1 MKSLCI
7 KTNNSD
13 LLKYLLNE
21 LKELEIDNVCFSLRQ
36 FKHYK
41 NIIIHYTGENGTL
54 FLEKISS
61 ILSLLVIDE
70 LEENFI
76 NKIILEYYFY
86 FDCNE
91 RKDILNLC
99 FDIMSNDFS
108 DIFDK
113 KFKLLYNVFY
123 NFLLDN
129 KSLYLQG
136 FTNFRL
142 KSYFKILD
150 DIVAEAVNCFVVEKE
165 YLEFVSLLKLYINSQ
180 DSSCNLVHLIYT
192 SNEEESIL
200 LDENKEIINISHD
213 NLNAK
218 YLSDISFSANDYTLN
233 TLLTILPKEIYIH
246 LIDDYIDDFIN
257 TLITIFE
264 NRVHLCTDCNI
275 CNLYRHSTITK

>member
-21 LKELEIDNVCFSLRQ
+21 LKELEIADVCFSLHQ

-41 NIIIHYTGENGTL
+41 NIIIHYTGENETL

-70 LEENFI
+70 LEETFI
-76 NKIILEYYFY
+76 NKIILEHYFY

-142 KSYFKILD
+142 KSYFKVLD

-233 TLLTILPKEIYIH
+233 TLLTLLPKEIYIH

>member
-13 LLKYLLNE
+13 LLNYLLNE
-21 LKELEIDNVCFSLRQ
+21 LKDLELDNIYFSLCQ

-41 NIIIHYTGENGTL
+41 NIIIHYTGENEKL
-54 FLEKISS
+54 FLEKVSS

-70 LEENFI
+70 LEESFI
-76 NKIILEYYFY
+76 NKIILDYYFY
-86 FDCNE
+86 FDSNE

-113 KFKLLYNVFY
+113 KFNILYNIFY
-123 NFLLDN
+123 DFLLN
-129 KSLYLQG
+129 NRNLYLKG

-142 KSYFKILD
+142 KPYFKILD
-150 DIVAEAVNCFVVEKE
+150 DIVSEAVNCFVVEKE

-180 DSSCNLVHLIYT
+180 DSTCNLVHLIY
-192 SNEEESIL
+192 SSHEEDSIL
-200 LDENKEIINISHD
+200 LDENKEIIDTSNN

-218 YLSDISFSANDYTLN
+218 FLSDISFSNNDYTLN
-233 TLLTILPKEIYIH
+233 TLLTMLPKEIYIH
-246 LIDDYIDDFIN
+246 LIDNYIDDFIN
-257 TLITIFE
+257 TLIAIFE
-264 NRVHLCTDCNI
+264 NRVHICTDCDI
-275 CNLYRHSTITK
+275 CNLYKHSTIIK

>member
-21 LKELEIDNVCFSLRQ
+21 LKELEIADVCFSLHQ

-41 NIIIHYTGENGTL
+41 NIIIHYTGENETL

-70 LEENFI
+70 LEETFI
-76 NKIILEYYFY
+76 NKIILEHYFY

-129 KSLYLQG
+129 KNLYLQG

-142 KSYFKILD
+142 KSYFKVLD

-180 DSSCNLVHLIYT
+180 GSSCNLVHLIYT

-200 LDENKEIINISHD
+200 LDENKEIINISHH

-233 TLLTILPKEIYIH
+233 TLLTLLPKEIYIH

-264 NRVHLCTDCNI
+264 NRVHLSTDCNI

>member
-41 NIIIHYTGENGTL
+41 NIIIHYTGENETL

-142 KSYFKILD
+142 KSYFKVLD

-180 DSSCNLVHLIYT
+180 YSSCNLVHLIYT

-233 TLLTILPKEIYIH
+233 TLLTLLPKEIYIH

>member
-21 LKELEIDNVCFSLRQ
+21 LKELEIADVCFSLHQ

-41 NIIIHYTGENGTL
+41 NIIIHYTGENETL

-70 LEENFI
+70 LEETFI
-76 NKIILEYYFY
+76 NKIILEHYFY

-129 KSLYLQG
+129 KNLYLQG

-142 KSYFKILD
+142 KSYFKVLD

-180 DSSCNLVHLIYT
+180 GSSCNLVHLIYT

-233 TLLTILPKEIYIH
+233 TLLTLLPKEIYIH

>member
-41 NIIIHYTGENGTL
+41 NIIIHYTGENETL

>member
-41 NIIIHYTGENGTL
+41 NIIIHYTGENETL

-142 KSYFKILD
+142 KSYFKVLD

-218 YLSDISFSANDYTLN
+218 YLSDISFSSNDYTLN
-233 TLLTILPKEIYIH
+233 TLLTLLPKEIYIH

>member
-21 LKELEIDNVCFSLRQ
+21 LKELELADVCFSLHQ

-41 NIIIHYTGENGTL
+41 NIIIHYTGENETL

-76 NKIILEYYFY
+76 NKIILEHYFY

-142 KSYFKILD
+142 KSYFKVLD

-233 TLLTILPKEIYIH
+233 TLLTLLPKEIYIH

>member
-21 LKELEIDNVCFSLRQ
+21 LKELEIDDVCFSLRQ

-41 NIIIHYTGENGTL
+41 NIIIHYTGENETL

-142 KSYFKILD
+142 KSYFKVLD

-233 TLLTILPKEIYIH
+233 TLLTLLPKEIYIH

>member
-41 NIIIHYTGENGTL
+41 NIIIHYTGENETL

-142 KSYFKILD
+142 KSYFKVLD

>member
-41 NIIIHYTGENGTL
+41 NIIIHYTGENETL

-70 LEENFI
+70 LEETFI
-76 NKIILEYYFY
+76 NKIILEHYFY

-142 KSYFKILD
+142 KSYFKVLD

-192 SNEEESIL
+192 SNEEESII

-233 TLLTILPKEIYIH
+233 TLLTLLPKEIYIH

>member
-41 NIIIHYTGENGTL
+41 NIIIHYTGENETL

-142 KSYFKILD
+142 KSYFKVLD

-218 YLSDISFSANDYTLN
+218 YLSDISFSSNDYTLN
-233 TLLTILPKEIYIH
+233 TLLTLLPKEIYIH

-257 TLITIFE
+257 TLIAIFE

>member
-142 KSYFKILD
+142 KSYFKVLD

>member
-21 LKELEIDNVCFSLRQ
+21 LKELEIADVCFSLHQ

-41 NIIIHYTGENGTL
+41 NIIIHYTGENETL

-70 LEENFI
+70 LEETFI
-76 NKIILEYYFY
+76 NKIILEHYFY

-142 KSYFKILD
+142 KSYFKVLD

-180 DSSCNLVHLIYT
+180 GSSCNLVHLIYT

-200 LDENKEIINISHD
+200 LDENKEIINISHH

-233 TLLTILPKEIYIH
+233 TLLTLLPKEIYIH

>member
-218 YLSDISFSANDYTLN
+218 YLSDISFSSNDYTLN
-233 TLLTILPKEIYIH
+233 TLLTLLPKEIYIH

>member
-21 LKELEIDNVCFSLRQ
+21 LKELEIADVCFSLHQ

-41 NIIIHYTGENGTL
+41 NIIIHYTGENETL
-54 FLEKISS
+54 FLEKISF

-70 LEENFI
+70 LEETFI
-76 NKIILEYYFY
+76 NKIILEHYFY

-129 KSLYLQG
+129 KNLYLQG

-142 KSYFKILD
+142 KSYFKVLD

-180 DSSCNLVHLIYT
+180 GSSCNLVHLIYT

-200 LDENKEIINISHD
+200 LDENKEIINISHH

-233 TLLTILPKEIYIH
+233 TLLTLLPKEIYIH

>member
-41 NIIIHYTGENGTL
+41 NIIIHYTGENETL

-142 KSYFKILD
+142 KSYFKVLD

-180 DSSCNLVHLIYT
+180 GSSCNLVHLIYT

-200 LDENKEIINISHD
+200 LDENKEIINISHH

-233 TLLTILPKEIYIH
+233 TLLTLLPKEIYIH

>member
-142 KSYFKILD
+142 KSYFKVLD

-192 SNEEESIL
+192 SNDEESII

-213 NLNAK
+213 NLNTK
-218 YLSDISFSANDYTLN
+218 YLSDISFSSNDYTLN
-233 TLLTILPKEIYIH
+233 TLLTLLPKEIYIH

>member
-41 NIIIHYTGENGTL
+41 NIIIHYTGENETL

-142 KSYFKILD
+142 KSYFKVLD

-233 TLLTILPKEIYIH
+233 TLLTLLPKEIYIH

>member
-21 LKELEIDNVCFSLRQ
+21 LKELELADVCFSLHQ

-41 NIIIHYTGENGTL
+41 NIIIHYTGENETL

-70 LEENFI
+70 LEETFI
-76 NKIILEYYFY
+76 NKIILEHYFY

-142 KSYFKILD
+142 KSYFKVLD

-233 TLLTILPKEIYIH
+233 TLLTLLPKEIYIH

>member
-41 NIIIHYTGENGTL
+41 NIIIHYTGENETL

-129 KSLYLQG
+129 NSLYLQG

-142 KSYFKILD
+142 KSYFKVLD

-233 TLLTILPKEIYIH
+233 TLLTLLPKEIYIH

>member
-21 LKELEIDNVCFSLRQ
+21 LKELELDNVCFSLRQ

-41 NIIIHYTGENGTL
+41 NIIIHYTGENETL

-142 KSYFKILD
+142 KSYFKVLD

>member
-41 NIIIHYTGENGTL
+41 NIIIHYTGENETL

-129 KSLYLQG
+129 KNLYLQG

-142 KSYFKILD
+142 KSYFKVLD

-233 TLLTILPKEIYIH
+233 TLLTLLPKEIYIH

>member
-21 LKELEIDNVCFSLRQ
+21 LKELELADVCFSLHQ

-41 NIIIHYTGENGTL
+41 NIIIHYTGENETL

-70 LEENFI
+70 LEETFI
-76 NKIILEYYFY
+76 NKIILEHYFY

-129 KSLYLQG
+129 KNLYLQG

-142 KSYFKILD
+142 KSYFKVLD

-180 DSSCNLVHLIYT
+180 GSSCNLVHLIYT

-200 LDENKEIINISHD
+200 LDENKEIINISHH

-233 TLLTILPKEIYIH
+233 TLLTLLPKEIYIH

>member
-21 LKELEIDNVCFSLRQ
+21 LKELELDNVCFSLRQ

-41 NIIIHYTGENGTL
+41 NIIIHYTGENETL

-142 KSYFKILD
+142 KSYFKVLD

-180 DSSCNLVHLIYT
+180 GSSCNLVHLIYT

-218 YLSDISFSANDYTLN
+218 YLSDISFSSNDYTLN
-233 TLLTILPKEIYIH
+233 TLLTLLPKEIYIH

>member
-21 LKELEIDNVCFSLRQ
+21 LKELEIADVCFSLHQ

-41 NIIIHYTGENGTL
+41 NIIIHYTGENETL

-70 LEENFI
+70 LEETFI
-76 NKIILEYYFY
+76 NKIILEHYFY

-129 KSLYLQG
+129 KNLYLQG

-142 KSYFKILD
+142 KSYFKVLD

>member
-13 LLKYLLNE
+13 LLNYLLNE
-21 LKELEIDNVCFSLRQ
+21 LKELELDNVCFSLCQ

-41 NIIIHYTGENGTL
+41 NIIIHYTGENEKL

-61 ILSLLVIDE
+61 ILSLLIIDE
-70 LEENFI
+70 LEESFI
-76 NKIILEYYFY
+76 NKIILDYYFY
-86 FDCNE
+86 FDSNE

-113 KFKLLYNVFY
+113 KFNILHNIFY
-123 NFLLDN
+123 NFLLN
-129 KSLYLQG
+129 NRNLYLQG

-142 KSYFKILD
+142 KPYFKILD
-150 DIVAEAVNCFVVEKE
+150 DIVSEAVNCFVVEKE

-180 DSSCNLVHLIYT
+180 DSTCNLVHLIY
-192 SNEEESIL
+192 SSHEEDSIL
-200 LDENKEIINISHD
+200 LNESKEIIDVSDN

-218 YLSDISFSANDYTLN
+218 FLSDISFSNNDYTLN
-233 TLLTILPKEIYIH
+233 TLLTMLPKEIYIH
-246 LIDDYIDDFIN
+246 LIDNYIDDFIN
-257 TLITIFE
+257 TLIAIFE
-264 NRVHLCTDCNI
+264 NRVHICTDCDI
-275 CNLYRHSTITK
+275 CNLYKHSTITK

>member
-41 NIIIHYTGENGTL
+41 NIIIHYTGENETL

-129 KSLYLQG
+129 KNLYLQG

-142 KSYFKILD
+142 KSYFKVLD

-192 SNEEESIL
+192 SNDEESII

-233 TLLTILPKEIYIH
+233 TLLTLLPKEIYIH

>member
-21 LKELEIDNVCFSLRQ
+21 LKELELADVCFSLHQ

-41 NIIIHYTGENGTL
+41 NIIIHYTGENETL

-76 NKIILEYYFY
+76 NKIILEHYFY

-129 KSLYLQG
+129 KNLYLQG

-142 KSYFKILD
+142 KSYFKVLD

-233 TLLTILPKEIYIH
+233 TLLTLLPKEIYIH

>member
-21 LKELEIDNVCFSLRQ
+21 LKELEIADVCFSLHQ

-41 NIIIHYTGENGTL
+41 NIIIHYTGENETL

-70 LEENFI
+70 LEETFI
-76 NKIILEYYFY
+76 NKIILEHYFY

-129 KSLYLQG
+129 KNLYLQG

-142 KSYFKILD
+142 KSYFKVLD

-180 DSSCNLVHLIYT
+180 GSSCNLVHLIYT

-200 LDENKEIINISHD
+200 LDENKEIINISHH

-233 TLLTILPKEIYIH
+233 TLLTLLPKEIYIH

>member
-1 MKSLCI
+1 
-7 KTNNSD
+7 
-13 LLKYLLNE
+13 
-21 LKELEIDNVCFSLRQ
+21 
-36 FKHYK
+36 
-41 NIIIHYTGENGTL
+41 
-54 FLEKISS
+54 
-61 ILSLLVIDE
+61 
-70 LEENFI
+70 
-76 NKIILEYYFY
+76 
-86 FDCNE
+86 
-91 RKDILNLC
+91 
-99 FDIMSNDFS
+99 MSNDFS

-142 KSYFKILD
+142 KSYFKVLD

-218 YLSDISFSANDYTLN
+218 YLSDISFSSNDYTLN
-233 TLLTILPKEIYIH
+233 TLLTLLPKEIYIH

>member
-21 LKELEIDNVCFSLRQ
+21 LKELEIADVCFSLHQ

-41 NIIIHYTGENGTL
+41 NIIIHYTGENETL

-70 LEENFI
+70 LEETFI
-76 NKIILEYYFY
+76 NKIILEHYFY

-91 RKDILNLC
+91 RKDFLILC

-129 KSLYLQG
+129 KNLYLQG

-142 KSYFKILD
+142 KSYFKVLD

-180 DSSCNLVHLIYT
+180 GSSCNLVHLIYT

-200 LDENKEIINISHD
+200 LDENKEIINISHH

-233 TLLTILPKEIYIH
+233 TLLTLLPKEIYIH

>member
-41 NIIIHYTGENGTL
+41 NIIIHYTGENETL

-142 KSYFKILD
+142 KSYFKVLD

-192 SNEEESIL
+192 SNEEESII

-233 TLLTILPKEIYIH
+233 TLLTLLPKEIYIH

>member
-13 LLKYLLNE
+13 LLNYLLNE
-21 LKELEIDNVCFSLRQ
+21 LKDLKLDNVCFSLCQ

-41 NIIIHYTGENGTL
+41 NIIIHYTGENEKL

-70 LEENFI
+70 LEESFI
-76 NKIILEYYFY
+76 NKIILDYYFY
-86 FDCNE
+86 FDSNE

-113 KFKLLYNVFY
+113 KFNILHNIFY
-123 NFLLDN
+123 NFLLN
-129 KSLYLQG
+129 NRNLYLQG

-142 KSYFKILD
+142 KPYFKILD
-150 DIVAEAVNCFVVEKE
+150 DIVSEAVNCFVVEKE

-180 DSSCNLVHLIYT
+180 DSTCNLVHLIY
-192 SNEEESIL
+192 SSHEEDSIL
-200 LDENKEIINISHD
+200 LDENKEIIDTSNN

-218 YLSDISFSANDYTLN
+218 FLSDISFSNNDYTLN
-233 TLLTILPKEIYIH
+233 TLLTMLPKEIYIH
-246 LIDDYIDDFIN
+246 LIDDYIDDFVN
-257 TLITIFE
+257 TLIAIFE
-264 NRVHLCTDCNI
+264 NRVHICTDCNI
-275 CNLYRHSTITK
+275 CNLYKHSTIIK

>member
-21 LKELEIDNVCFSLRQ
+21 LKELELDNVCFSLRQ

-41 NIIIHYTGENGTL
+41 NIIIHYTGENETL

-142 KSYFKILD
+142 KSYFKVLD

-218 YLSDISFSANDYTLN
+218 YLSDISFSSNDYTLN
-233 TLLTILPKEIYIH
+233 TLLTLLPKEIYIH

>member
-21 LKELEIDNVCFSLRQ
+21 LKELEIADVCFSLHQ

-70 LEENFI
+70 LEETFI
-76 NKIILEYYFY
+76 NKIILEHYFY

-142 KSYFKILD
+142 KSYFKVLD

-180 DSSCNLVHLIYT
+180 GSSCNLVHLIYT

-200 LDENKEIINISHD
+200 LDENKEIINISHH

-233 TLLTILPKEIYIH
+233 TLLTLLPKEIYIH

>member
-21 LKELEIDNVCFSLRQ
+21 LKELEIADVCFSLHQ

-41 NIIIHYTGENGTL
+41 NIIIHYTGENETL

-70 LEENFI
+70 LEETFI
-76 NKIILEYYFY
+76 NKIILEHYFY

-142 KSYFKILD
+142 KSYFKVLD

-218 YLSDISFSANDYTLN
+218 YLSDISFSSNDYTLN
-233 TLLTILPKEIYIH
+233 TLLTLLPKEIYIH